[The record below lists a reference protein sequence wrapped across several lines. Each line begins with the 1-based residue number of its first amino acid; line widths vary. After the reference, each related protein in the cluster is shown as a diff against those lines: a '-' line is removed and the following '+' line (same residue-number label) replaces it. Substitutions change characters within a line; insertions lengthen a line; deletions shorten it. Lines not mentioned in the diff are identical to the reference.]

1 MVAVALRRA
10 SRPCLRPVGSYQL
23 RPLSTGEILD
33 GSLTLLRRHFGLLV
47 GIAVVGEGVP
57 TAMDVYIDLAGGR
70 GQHQGLAL
78 AEPILRFIGA
88 TLVTGATV
96 RVVSEAYLGRTP
108 RFRDALDFA
117 GDKFG
122 DILGANFVGGV
133 RTLLA
138 LLALVAPGIILA
150 CGYQVASQV
159 AALESPPSAGD
170 SLRRSWQL
178 TNGFKGKALVLWVVS
193 ICVLLAIYLGAGVLS
208 GVLAALGGARDW
220 AATLAA
226 ASISLFVYP
235 LLSCVF
241 TLFYYDL
248 RVRKEG
254 FDLEMLGQQLGVVS
268 WS

>member
-1 MVAVALRRA
+1 MR
-10 SRPCLRPVGSYQL
+10 SYQL

-47 GIAVVGEGVP
+47 GIAVAGEGIP
-57 TAMDVYIDLAGGR
+57 TAMDVYMDLAGGR
-70 GQHQGLAL
+70 GQHQGLVFV
-78 AEPILRFIGA
+78 EPILSFIGA

-108 RFRDALDFA
+108 RLRDALDFA

-138 LLALVAPGIILA
+138 LLALIAPGIILA

-159 AALESPPSAGD
+159 AALESPPSASD

-178 TNGFKGKALVLWVVS
+178 TKGFKWKALVLWVVS
-193 ICVLLAIYLGAGVLS
+193 ICVLLAVYLGAGVLS
-208 GVLAALGGARDW
+208 GVLATLGGARDW
-220 AATLAA
+220 ATTLLAA
-226 ASISLFVYP
+226 SFSLLVYP

-254 FDLEMLGQQLGVVS
+254 FDLEMLAQELGLVS
-268 WS
+268 GS